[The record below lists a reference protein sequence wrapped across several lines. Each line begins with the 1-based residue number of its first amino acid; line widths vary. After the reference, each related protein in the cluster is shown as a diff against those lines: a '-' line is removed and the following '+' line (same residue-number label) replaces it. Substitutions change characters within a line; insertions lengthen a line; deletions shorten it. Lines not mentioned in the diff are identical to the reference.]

1 MDSDNHKQPSRRRR
15 RPRPGAPPGT
25 LVVDPEAGLSQVAV
39 IAYGPDGC
47 HEEPDADLT
56 AIPLL
61 MGQWPVV
68 WVNVDGL
75 GDEKVLRRLAEMFSL
90 HQLALEDVANVPQ
103 RPKVEQ
109 YGQGLFLVTHMVSLD
124 DGLSDEQLSLFATDK
139 AVITFQ
145 ERPGDCLDPIRNRIR
160 QGVGRIRSAASD
172 YLAYAIVDAVIDHY
186 FPILEGYGERL
197 ETLEDAVLA
206 QADIEV
212 VGQLRRAK
220 RDLLTLRRLA
230 WPQRDAINAL
240 LREDLPLVQADTRPY
255 LRDCYDHITRAIDV
269 LETYRELASDL
280 MAAHLAII
288 SNQMNSVMKTLAVI
302 ATIFIPLT
310 FVAGIYGMNFERMPE
325 LKWSWGYPAAL
336 VVMLLV
342 AGAMVLY
349 FRSRRWF

>member
-1 MDSDNHKQPSRRRR
+1 
-15 RPRPGAPPGT
+15 
-25 LVVDPEAGLSQVAV
+25 VDPETGQSRVTV

-47 HEEPDADLT
+47 HEEPDADL
-56 AIPLL
+56 ASIPPL

-75 GDEKVLRRLAEMFSL
+75 GDEQVLRRLAEMFTL
-90 HQLALEDVANVPQ
+90 HQLALEDVTNVPQ

-124 DGLSDEQLSLFATDK
+124 DELSDEQLSLFATDK

-145 ERPGDCLDPIRNRIR
+145 ERPGDCLDPVRNRIR

-186 FPILEGYGERL
+186 FPVLEGYGERL
-197 ETLEDAVLA
+197 EALEDAVLA

-220 RDLLTLRRLA
+220 REMLTLRRHA

-240 LREDLPLVQADTRPY
+240 LREDLPLVQVDTRPY

-280 MAAHLAII
+280 MAAHLAIV

-349 FRSRRWF
+349 FRRKKWF

>member
-1 MDSDNHKQPSRRRR
+1 
-15 RPRPGAPPGT
+15 
-25 LVVDPEAGLSQVAV
+25 VDPEAGLSQVAV

-230 WPQRDAINAL
+230 WPQRDAINVL

-310 FVAGIYGMNFERMPE
+310 FVAGVYGMNFERMPE

>member
-1 MDSDNHKQPSRRRR
+1 MDSGEHRRPSRKKR

-25 LVVDPEAGLSQVAV
+25 LVVDAEAGQSRVAV

-47 HEEPDADLT
+47 HEEPDADLA
-56 AIPLL
+56 AIPPL
-61 MGQWPVV
+61 MEQWPVV

-75 GDEKVLRRLAEMFSL
+75 GDEKVLRRLAEMFAL
-90 HQLALEDVANVPQ
+90 HRLALEDVAHVSQ

-109 YGQGLFLVTHMVSLD
+109 YGQEFFLVTHMLSLD
-124 DGLSDEQLSLFATDK
+124 DGLLVEQLSLFVTDK
-139 AVITFQ
+139 VVITFQ
-145 ERPGDCLDPIRNRIR
+145 ERPGDCLDPVRNRIR

-197 ETLEDAVLA
+197 DILEDAVLA

-212 VGQLRRAK
+212 VAQLRRAK

-240 LREDLPLVQADTRPY
+240 LREDMPLVQVDTRPY
-255 LRDCYDHITRAIDV
+255 LRDCYDHITRAIDL
-269 LETYRELASDL
+269 LETYRELVSDL

-325 LKWSWGYPAAL
+325 LKWPWGYPAAL
-336 VVMLLV
+336 VMMSLV
-342 AGAMVLY
+342 AAAMVLY
-349 FRSRRWF
+349 FRRKKWF